1 MNTTDTMRFSPMPPN
16 NWKRLL
22 WIPIAILLIG
32 ALGWGYTQYQAIQ
45 ATKVVEEAYQLSS
58 QTMGQR
64 LINVTRQSGEAGRL
78 DIEFTFSQVG
88 NGCQFD
94 GGLKDGHGSVQ
105 HQFSFSSG
113 VPCTDLDMDG
123 FLELLEKNIPENMKW
138 VIGRLRDMNP
148 ISFWWMLFKALAM
161 A

>member
-1 MNTTDTMRFSPMPPN
+1 MRADTMHLSPMPPN

-22 WIPIAILLIG
+22 LIPAVVLLL
-32 ALGWGYTQYQAIQ
+32 AVLVWGYIQYQAMQ
-45 ATKVVEEAYQLSS
+45 TTKVVEEAYQLSA

-64 LINVTRQSGEAGRL
+64 LINNNRQPGEAGRL
-78 DIEFTFSQVG
+78 DIEFTFIQTA
-88 NGCQFD
+88 NGCDFN
-94 GGLKDGHGSVQ
+94 GGLKDGRGRTK
-105 HQFSFSSG
+105 HQFSFTSG
-113 VPCTDLDMDG
+113 VPCVDLEMDG

-148 ISFWWMLFKALAM
+148 ISFWWLLFKALAM